1 MQRAGTP
8 GPAYPEGRRPTGS
21 RTTNPYNASGAEPRT
36 AFALPRPRPRAGP
49 RVSVAYAGDLRAPP
63 RPPGEPPALSAAGRR
78 KARER
83 CLRAVARASVA
94 VAPALCVV
102 PEDAP
107 VCTPPPACPPSV
119 SLGVIKRLEGKS
131 GLLGG
136 GSWNRQPEADPY

>member
-8 GPAYPEGRRPTGS
+8 GSAYPEGRCPTGS

-49 RVSVAYAGDLRAPP
+49 RVSDLRAPP
-63 RPPGEPPALSAAGRR
+63 RPPGEPPALSAVGRQ

-83 CLRAVARASVA
+83 CLRAVARGLVA
-94 VAPALCVV
+94 VPPALCVV

-107 VCTPPPACPPSV
+107 VRTSPGASPPCLF
-119 SLGVIKRLEGKS
+119 LGVAKRLERKTGH
-131 GLLGG
+131 LAR
-136 GSWNRQPEADPY
+136 GSWNRQPKANPF

>member
-8 GPAYPEGRRPTGS
+8 GSAYPEGRCPTGS

-49 RVSVAYAGDLRAPP
+49 RVSVAYAADLRALP
-63 RPPGEPPALSAAGRR
+63 RPPGEPPALSAVGRR

-83 CLRAVARASVA
+83 SLRAVARGSVA
-94 VAPALCVV
+94 VPPALCVV

-107 VCTPPPACPPSV
+107 VRTPLRASPPSV
-119 SLGVIKRLEGKS
+119 FLGVAKRLEQKTGHLTRGPWS
-131 GLLGG
+131 L
-136 GSWNRQPEADPY
+136 QPKPF

>member
-8 GPAYPEGRRPTGS
+8 EPAYPEGRCPTGS

-49 RVSVAYAGDLRAPP
+49 RVSVPYAGDLRAPP
-63 RPPGEPPALSAAGRR
+63 RPPGEPLALSAAGRQ
-78 KARER
+78 KACER
-83 CLRAVARASVA
+83 CLRAVARGAVA
-94 VAPALCVV
+94 VPPALCVV

-119 SLGVIKRLEGKS
+119 SLAVAKRLEGNI
-131 GLLGG
+131 GLIGG
-136 GSWNRQPEADPY
+136 GSWNRQPGADPF